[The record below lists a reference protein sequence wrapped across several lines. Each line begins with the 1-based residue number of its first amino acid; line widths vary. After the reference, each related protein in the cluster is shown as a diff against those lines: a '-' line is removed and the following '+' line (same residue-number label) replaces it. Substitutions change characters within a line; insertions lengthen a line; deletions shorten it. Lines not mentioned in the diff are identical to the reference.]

1 MAYLSMAYRDELEAL
16 RAHVERLES
25 ENAGLARE
33 LAELR
38 GAPGPEGERPR
49 AHGWLGGPLRLEVE
63 RSVEGELPRAG
74 HEQVV
79 EVLRARFGMIGE
91 TTVLGSTLTWKVG
104 RPSASRTIEVTITA
118 RDGRTRV
125 RAVERLGD
133 LAGGLFG
140 GVVGGAGGGGLGAVV
155 PLGVIVDPLLAIVL
169 APAWLGAVYAIVRA
183 GYRRVTLAREREI
196 QHVVR
201 ELDEAIRTSIAQ
213 VAPRVRVADGRAGSD
228 DETVSDDEIGIGRDR
243 DAAQTTRA
251 R

>member
-38 GAPGPEGERPR
+38 GAPAPDATRPS
-49 AHGWLGGPLRLEVE
+49 AHAWLGGPLRLEVE

-183 GYRRVTLAREREI
+183 GYGRVTLGREREI
-196 QHVVR
+196 QGVVR

-213 VAPRVRVADGRAGSD
+213 VAPRVRVADERTGSD
-228 DETVSDDEIGIGRDR
+228 DGAASGDEIGLERVR